1 MSLATTYCRAG
12 VGIDAPLV
20 TLETHLANGLPSF
33 NLVGLPEKSLQ
44 ESRDRVRSAIVNAG
58 YEFPTRRIT
67 VNLAP
72 ADLPKQGARFDLA
85 IAIGILIASKQLNT
99 QLHSI
104 ELIGELTLSGQLR
117 PVNGVLPA
125 VIAAAHEGHSIIV
138 PQGNANEAGIVENI
152 KAYAADSLL
161 DVCQHLSKHQAL
173 PLITNDAPLAV
184 GDYAYDLRH
193 VKGQSQAR
201 RALEVAAAGQHNLL
215 MMGPPGSGKSMLA
228 ACLPSIL
235 PPLQVRDALQT
246 AAIHSISQQ
255 HFPDDWQQRPFRSP
269 HHTCS
274 SAAMIGGGSQPRPGE
289 ISLANNG
296 VLFLD
301 EFPEFN
307 RNVLEAMREPLETH
321 QVHISRAA
329 HQATFPARF
338 QLIAAMNPC
347 KCGYA
352 NDQKKRCDQC
362 TPAATAK
369 YQQKISGPLRDR
381 IDIQIEV
388 PAVETQELISSKEVG
403 ESSELVRARVVNA
416 WEVQVA
422 RQGCANALLS
432 NPDIESV
439 CHLDATQQNLLAKAI
454 DQLGLS
460 TRAYHRI
467 LKVARTI
474 ADLDH
479 SQQIHTSHLTEAIG
493 YRRLDTTAT

>member
-1 MSLATTYCRAG
+1 
-12 VGIDAPLV
+12 
-20 TLETHLANGLPSF
+20 
-33 NLVGLPEKSLQ
+33 
-44 ESRDRVRSAIVNAG
+44 
-58 YEFPTRRIT
+58 
-67 VNLAP
+67 
-72 ADLPKQGARFDLA
+72 
-85 IAIGILIASKQLNT
+85 
-99 QLHSI
+99 
-104 ELIGELTLSGQLR
+104 
-117 PVNGVLPA
+117 
-125 VIAAAHEGHSIIV
+125 
-138 PQGNANEAGIVENI
+138 
-152 KAYAADSLL
+152 
-161 DVCQHLSKHQAL
+161 
-173 PLITNDAPLAV
+173 
-184 GDYAYDLRH
+184 
-193 VKGQSQAR
+193 
-201 RALEVAAAGQHNLL
+201 
-215 MMGPPGSGKSMLA
+215 
-228 ACLPSIL
+228 LPSIL

-255 HFPDDWQQRPFRSP
+255 NFPDDWQQRPFRSP

-301 EFPEFN
+301 EFPEFD

-352 NDQKKRCDQC
+352 NDPKKRCDQC

-388 PAVETQELISSKEVG
+388 PAVDTQELISSKAVG

-460 TRAYHRI
+460 ARAYHRI

-493 YRRLDTTAT
+493 YRRLDTSVI